1 MVTRYWNAPF
11 EANQIFFTDSNGREI
26 LQRQRNHRPT
36 WTADIKEP
44 VAGNY
49 YPVTTVIS
57 TRDSTSEFGV
67 LVDRA
72 QGATSLQ
79 DGALEIMVSLWNVYL
94 GA

>member
-1 MVTRYWNAPF
+1 MITRYWNGPF
-11 EANQIFFTDSNGREI
+11 ESNGVFFTDSNGREI
-26 LQRQRNHRPT
+26 LQRQRNFRPT

-72 QGATSLQ
+72 QGGTSLE
-79 DGALEIMVSLWNVYL
+79 DGVLEIMVS
-94 GA
+94 